1 MSHELNLFFRYPR
14 DVYLSAIMNR
24 SVCYGNVP
32 TKRNILALEQRDLY
46 EFCQRTIRL
55 PEPLAP
61 QGKHWQIYSTLTC
74 DTLSKHTD
82 PSRSHPMFKFTLK
95 VRSDSIQNWSSLFIS
110 FVM

>member
-1 MSHELNLFFRYPR
+1 MSQELNLFFRYPR

-24 SVCYGNVP
+24 NVCYGNVP
-32 TKRNILALEQRDLY
+32 TKRYILALEHRDLY
-46 EFCQRTIRL
+46 EFCQRASGL

-61 QGKHWQIYSTLTC
+61 PGKHWRIYSTLTC

-82 PSRSHPMFKFTLK
+82 SSGSHPMFKFALQARTH
-95 VRSDSIQNWSSLFIS
+95 SIQNWCSLFIS